1 MDAMTIKMD
10 ALYKELQSRAK
21 QPTLD
26 LDDDDMSMSREEEFD
41 RLADKQFGRPSGS
54 LPCNTQPNP
63 RGGNSKA
70 YQPPQSYNEHVNAIF
85 IRSGKSY
92 DLPAVRINV
101 PLVDVLARMPN
112 YDKFL
117 KELISNKHKNKQI
130 FVAFLSDESSA
141 MIQNKVPPKLKDL
154 ESFLIPCNFN
164 KTFSCNA
171 LADLGASINLIPY
184 SLYAKL
190 SLETL
195 KPTKMSVRLADRSFQ
210 YPVAIAENMLIEVGK
225 FTFPTDFVILE
236 MEEDIVSPM
245 TSGMVL
251 DLRGGG
257 GDAIPQ
263 GIHVDR
269 KDYIIGGDAL
279 PILVL
284 GLLSLQ
290 IYYNRY
296 FPASEHNDIGE
307 SMGRYVSRI
316 RENSGSTMEKFTR
329 WLFCWS
335 NWEDCPL
342 GKPNISMAKE
352 DQSVEHRGRQ
362 DRGYD
367 SKRQDFRGQDQRFT
381 GRNGNDRQGQGQ
393 RRSTETLPPP
403 PLCTTC
409 GKPHP
414 GVCYKATGGC
424 FTCGSTQH
432 KVKDCPQGKQKQS
445 MPRVL
450 LDTSYY
456 MTVLSTTRDQAAK
469 TSEFADVY
477 FPMNFQASANGII
490 IDHQRF
496 EANTKWPRPTTV
508 TEVEFEEIETRLVSA
523 PILTL
528 PSEFRREVVELLKDY
543 DKHPV
548 PSRARLCV
556 AGALSQKSV
565 DEACFDS
572 IILHELER
580 LDVELCVRG
589 LRKLGELVLSSY
601 SIFILK
607 PMVRSERTIQTL
619 EIFEGC
625 VLWNG
630 QAHQRSLMRKW
641 LVLREIGN
649 EARSRQKSYADK
661 HRRDLEFQ
669 VGDRGISEGFAIQ
682 EELNDLDKGQAQ
694 SSDSTVPFENIGTY
708 LRGFVSSGSSTHL
721 SATFRCL
728 S

>member
-1 MDAMTIKMD
+1 
-10 ALYKELQSRAK
+10 
-21 QPTLD
+21 
-26 LDDDDMSMSREEEFD
+26 
-41 RLADKQFGRPSGS
+41 
-54 LPCNTQPNP
+54 
-63 RGGNSKA
+63 
-70 YQPPQSYNEHVNAIF
+70 
-85 IRSGKSY
+85 
-92 DLPAVRINV
+92 
-101 PLVDVLARMPN
+101 
-112 YDKFL
+112 
-117 KELISNKHKNKQI
+117 
-130 FVAFLSDESSA
+130 
-141 MIQNKVPPKLKDL
+141 
-154 ESFLIPCNFN
+154 
-164 KTFSCNA
+164 
-171 LADLGASINLIPY
+171 
-184 SLYAKL
+184 
-190 SLETL
+190 
-195 KPTKMSVRLADRSFQ
+195 
-210 YPVAIAENMLIEVGK
+210 
-225 FTFPTDFVILE
+225 
-236 MEEDIVSPM
+236 M

-269 KDYIIGGDAL
+269 KDYISLKPLRFVGGDAL